1 MTLERFDK
9 EGVFMAKKSGLIKKI
24 IGGVLIFIGILGCIL
39 PVLPGFVFIILGFS
53 FINEKFAIRLK
64 RCNERYKLHK
74 SKRKF
79 IEEMIGRRI
88 F

>member
-53 FINEKFAIRLK
+53 FINEKFAIR
-64 RCNERYKLHK
+64 YKLHK

>member
-1 MTLERFDK
+1 M
-9 EGVFMAKKSGLIKKI
+9 GIFMKRDNGLIKKI
-24 IGGVLIFIGILGCIL
+24 MGGVFIIIGILGCVL

-53 FINEKFAIRLK
+53 FINEKFALRLK
-64 RCNERYKLHK
+64 RCNERYKLHR

-79 IEEMIGRRI
+79 VEEMLGRQM

>member
-39 PVLPGFVFIILGFS
+39 PVLPGFV
-53 FINEKFAIRLK
+53 IRLK